1 MMGQPGWNQP
11 NMHPGQPGVQPIPQM
26 IPQYVPIVMN
36 IAMGPESMEVHCPRC
51 QGRVRYQFFQH
62 CSKKLDIFTIK
73 MNWPYL

>member
-1 MMGQPGWNQP
+1 MMGQPGRSQP

-51 QGRVRYQFFQH
+51 QSRIRSHFFQPR
-62 CSKKLDIFTIK
+62 SKKLEGFARK